1 MEHLEG
7 LALDILEQMVAA
19 IIKPSGP
26 APYATDARG
35 LSPVK
40 YTRYGRLE
48 VTISDR
54 SKEGLNES
62 QRILRYPVGGNR
74 TSSKHIAQLLRIM
87 SYAHRALE
95 QGVPLTK
102 RDIYYR
108 DVTLFRS
115 QKIVDRRPLYNR
127 DRTDLNIRATSKGLI
142 CGSCLV
148 IRLMAGEESL
158 RLNDHEGTL
167 IPAGEDVGQLEVE
180 NRVAWVLVVE
190 KEAIFQTL
198 CQLNFTK
205 HPALPGPGLIVTGKG
220 YPDVATR
227 RLVKML
233 SDKLPQ
239 RIPIVA
245 LVDAD
250 AYGLDIL
257 SVFKYGSHS
266 LRHDNENLAAHRVEW
281 LGIKTSELSEFKID
295 PNLLIPITKYDERK
309 ARKMLC
315 RPPENLPI
323 EWRCFI
329 LTYLGG
335 CTTHHVNAQECSHAY
350 FKDKTQGRNRGL
362 FEH

>member
-1 MEHLEG
+1 
-7 LALDILEQMVAA
+7 
-19 IIKPSGP
+19 
-26 APYATDARG
+26 
-35 LSPVK
+35 
-40 YTRYGRLE
+40 
-48 VTISDR
+48 
-54 SKEGLNES
+54 
-62 QRILRYPVGGNR
+62 
-74 TSSKHIAQLLRIM
+74 M

-108 DVTLFRS
+108 DVILFRS
-115 QKIVDRRPLYNR
+115 QKIVDRFIDDLAATLQR

-205 HPALPGPGLIVTGKG
+205 HPSLPGPGLIVTGKG

-266 LRHDNENLAAHRVEW
+266 LRHENENLAAHRVEW

-323 EWRCFI
+323 EWRNALMHI
-329 LTYLGG
+329 LKIRRKAEIEVFSNAR
-335 CTTHHVNAQECSHAY
+335 TTHPV
-350 FKDKTQGRNRGL
+350 T
-362 FEH
+362 EHLHPPSLVHYLCKKISRFISGMS